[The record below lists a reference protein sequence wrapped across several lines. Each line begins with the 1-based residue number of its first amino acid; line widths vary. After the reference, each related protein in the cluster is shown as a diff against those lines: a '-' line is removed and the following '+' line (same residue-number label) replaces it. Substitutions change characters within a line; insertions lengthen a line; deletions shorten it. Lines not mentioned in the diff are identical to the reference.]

1 MLQTNYHR
9 HLQRGFT
16 LIELMLVVTIL
27 GILMAVVMPN
37 ITGKTKEVQIKA
49 CRTSISNLST
59 ALGMFEVKSG
69 RFPTTEEGLDA
80 LVTKPSDLD
89 DDEWSGPY
97 LKDGI
102 LPQDPWKQDY
112 IYRCPGELGG
122 DFDLISKGPDKQEN
136 TEDDITNIKK
146 KAN

>member
-69 RFPTTEEGLDA
+69 RFPTTEEG
-80 LVTKPSDLD
+80 
-89 DDEWSGPY
+89 WSGPY